1 MSTVRVAATDRYR
14 LAVSVLA
21 GAEVTGPPV
30 SVLAPV
36 SLVDDLLALLGD
48 DGDVSLHVVGDGIT
62 VDVDGRTL
70 RGRRLDHEFPD
81 YRRLIRTGAEHTVD
95 VDAARLRA
103 EVIAGPT
110 RMIRQEESGAEHEV
124 SVLTLT
130 PDGGIG
136 VTPGTPG
143 VLEMGL
149 NREFL
154 LQALDAG
161 GGGQLVLELDGPIAP
176 LAIRVPDRAGD
187 VSMLMP
193 VRLT

>member
-1 MSTVRVAATDRYR
+1 MLTALDDDATATTVRVA
-14 LAVSVLA
+14 
-21 GAEVTGPPV
+21 
-30 SVLAPV
+30 
-36 SLVDDLLALLGD
+36 
-48 DGDVSLHVVGDGIT
+48 DGEIT

-81 YRRLIRTGAEHTVD
+81 YRRLIRTDAAHRID

-103 EVIAGPT
+103 EVISGPT
-110 RMIRQEESGAEHEV
+110 RTVQQEDGGTEHEV

-130 PDGGIG
+130 PDGGLS
-136 VTPGTPG
+136 VLPGADG

-161 GGGQLVLELDGPIAP
+161 GDGQLVLELDGPIAP

>member
-1 MSTVRVAATDRYR
+1 MDEVLAALDDDATAATVRVA
-14 LAVSVLA
+14 
-21 GAEVTGPPV
+21 
-30 SVLAPV
+30 
-36 SLVDDLLALLGD
+36 
-48 DGDVSLHVVGDGIT
+48 DGEIT

-81 YRRLIRTGAEHTVD
+81 YHRLIRTDAAHRID

-110 RMIRQEESGAEHEV
+110 RTVRQEDGGTEHEV

-130 PDGGIG
+130 PEGGLS
-136 VTPGTPG
+136 VTAGTGG

-161 GGGQLVLELDGPIAP
+161 GDGQLVLELDGPIAP

-193 VRLT
+193 VRLDVTRPGMSSHGARCVS

>member
-1 MSTVRVAATDRYR
+1 MTGPSASVLVPVALVDELLAVLDDAVAATVHV
-14 LAVSVLA
+14 AA
-21 GAEVTGPPV
+21 GE
-30 SVLAPV
+30 
-36 SLVDDLLALLGD
+36 
-48 DGDVSLHVVGDGIT
+48 IT
-62 VDVDGRTL
+62 VDVDGRTI
-70 RGRRLDHEFPD
+70 RGQRLDHEFPD
-81 YRRLIRTGAEHTVD
+81 YRRLLRTGAAHRVD

-103 EVIAGPT
+103 EVSAAPT
-110 RMIRQEESGAEHEV
+110 RTIRTEEGGAEHEV
-124 SVLTLT
+124 AVLTLT
-130 PDGGIG
+130 PDGGLS
-136 VTPGTPG
+136 VTPDTPG

-161 GGGQLVLELDGPIAP
+161 GGGQLVLELDGPITP